1 VNLSSAITNFSA
13 TFMLLR
19 TIRTCFAEPAPF
31 CFVSST
37 EQPAHEKIGVVD
49 AQWVV
54 HQAIPS
60 LGNQVQTI
68 GIGKNRLQLARLD
81 STQCLLIL

>member
-1 VNLSSAITNFSA
+1 MNLGLTKFSAI
-13 TFMLLR
+13 FMLLR
-19 TIRTCFAEPAPF
+19 TIHTCFAEPASF
-31 CFVSST
+31 CFVSLT

>member
-1 VNLSSAITNFSA
+1 MNLRLAKFSA
-13 TFMLLR
+13 CFMLLR
-19 TIRTCFAEPAPF
+19 AIRTGFAELGPF

-60 LGNQVQTI
+60 LGNQV
-68 GIGKNRLQLARLD
+68 
-81 STQCLLIL
+81 